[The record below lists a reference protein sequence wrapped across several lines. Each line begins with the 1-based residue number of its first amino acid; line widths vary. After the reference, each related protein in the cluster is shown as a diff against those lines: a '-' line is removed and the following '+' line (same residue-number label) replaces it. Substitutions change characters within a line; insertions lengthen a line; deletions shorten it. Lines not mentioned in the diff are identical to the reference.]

1 MEPMKL
7 VITAPAGK
15 MGRLVVREA
24 LKRPADFVVV
34 GAVGNPCRG
43 YIGQDISAAAGGEPV
58 GARIYASIGEIIEAC
73 DGVVDFSPVD
83 TAMEVLAACVAH
95 KKPLLLGTTGF
106 TSQQED
112 AIKAAGKYI
121 PLSCS
126 PNTSKAVNLVYQ
138 LLQTITRA
146 LGDQAD
152 IDLIEMH
159 DNQKLDAPSGTS
171 KVMGQIIARE
181 LGVAWEE
188 SARFGRAG
196 TGIRGE
202 KELTYH
208 SIRSG
213 DLSSTHTVI
222 FGLEGERL
230 ELTHHAYDYS
240 TFAKGALDGILFL
253 RDQPPGCYASA
264 QVLGLAD

>member
-1 MEPMKL
+1 
-7 VITAPAGK
+7 
-15 MGRLVVREA
+15 
-24 LKRPADFVVV
+24 
-34 GAVGNPCRG
+34 
-43 YIGQDISAAAGGEPV
+43 
-58 GARIYASIGEIIEAC
+58 
-73 DGVVDFSPVD
+73 
-83 TAMEVLAACVAH
+83 
-95 KKPLLLGTTGF
+95 
-106 TSQQED
+106 
-112 AIKAAGKYI
+112 
-121 PLSCS
+121 
-126 PNTSKAVNLVYQ
+126 
-138 LLQTITRA
+138 
-146 LGDQAD
+146 
-152 IDLIEMH
+152 MH

-181 LGVAWEE
+181 LGVDWAE

-213 DLSSTHTVI
+213 NLSSTHTVI

-253 RDQPPGCYASA
+253 RDQPPGCYSSA